1 MLLGVVE
8 LCLCNAGEQGDDE
21 QAHDCLRYHALEGDS
36 ALFDQASTVPVVD
49 PATANGPALA
59 NSPGLHLPSTYV
71 PGPVNSRKRSK
82 AAASAGRG
90 KPGTGEQQ
98 SVTNTCLQL
107 AL

>member
-1 MLLGVVE
+1 M
-8 LCLCNAGEQGDDE
+8 CLCNAGEQGDDA

-36 ALFDQASTVPVVD
+36 ALFDQAPTMPVVD
-49 PATANGPALA
+49 HTTANGPALA
-59 NSPGLHLPSTYV
+59 NSPAATYV

-98 SVTNTCLQL
+98 PVTNACLNH